1 VISLLQHFSSCEKA
15 VRIAAVSFLR
25 PLISFAE
32 NLSGRSAS
40 LSLLTIA
47 AGKTEKAVRVIDYS
61 FDKLSYTVCMEI
73 KSCYTFHHSKNN
85 SWEGYLLPVTYC
97 FCC

>member
-1 VISLLQHFSSCEKA
+1 MA

-32 NLSGRSAS
+32 NLSDQSAS

-47 AGKTEKAVRVIDYS
+47 AGKREKAVRVIDYS
-61 FDKLSYTVCMEI
+61 FDKLSYTACMEI